1 MIRRGRGKGGLSL
14 SNARKV
20 PRLDERK
27 KPVGLDPGRKGLTNG
42 VINWDGCRDDRQAI
56 EKVPLWT
63 YQVILPHKKRPTL
76 IAQNEFLDSLAC
88 DFAVWRALAV
98 PGWAPAEPI

>member
-27 KPVGLDPGRKGLTNG
+27 KPVGLILGEKG
-42 VINWDGCRDDRQAI
+42 
-56 EKVPLWT
+56 
-63 YQVILPHKKRPTL
+63 
-76 IAQNEFLDSLAC
+76 
-88 DFAVWRALAV
+88 
-98 PGWAPAEPI
+98 